1 MARRTKEDAGERRT
15 AFAAIHLTPSEYA
28 ELKARADALG
38 ESVSEFARAT
48 VLSDVK
54 KPAPNARDPRSI
66 KALAA
71 EISRVGN
78 NHNQITKHANERKA
92 LPPELDAALLAVS
105 QRIIA
110 ALEKVMEL

>member
-15 AFAAIHLTPSEYA
+15 ALAAIHLTPSEYA
-28 ELKARADALG
+28 ELKTRADALDK
-38 ESVSEFARAT
+38 SVSDFARMT

-71 EISRVGN
+71 EIARVGN
-78 NHNQITKHANERKA
+78 NHNQIAKHANERKD
-92 LPPELDAALLAVS
+92 LPPELDATLLAVS
-105 QRIIA
+105 REIIA
-110 ALEKVMEL
+110 ALEKVMQL

>member
-15 AFAAIHLTPSEYA
+15 AIAAIHLTPTEYA
-28 ELKARADALG
+28 ELKARADALDK
-38 ESVSEFARAT
+38 SVSDFARMT

-71 EISRVGN
+71 EISRLGN
-78 NHNQITKHANERKA
+78 NHNQIARHANERKT
-92 LPPELDAALLAVS
+92 LPSELDVVLRALS
-105 QRIIA
+105 QHIIA
-110 ALEKVMEL
+110 ALEKVMQL